1 MTRKLSILIA
11 AAAVLPTPA
20 LAAPYSSGG
29 ADLAQIDRQVA
40 LFTGAPQGTIGG
52 AVLPVDR
59 RLRLAACNSPL
70 TIGWHTARKESVVV
84 QCPDAGSWRLFV
96 PVTPAQQASA
106 VPEAPA
112 VTPNEAV
119 TVSVV
124 GEGFA
129 VSQPGIAMDKGAVGA
144 WVRVRMVAGGQPRG
158 DAMRA
163 QVVRPGLVKVPMD

>member
-1 MTRKLSILIA
+1 MTRTLSILIA
-11 AAAVLPTPA
+11 AAALPTPA
-20 LAAPYSSGG
+20 LAAM
-29 ADLAQIDRQVA
+29 ADLAAIDRQVA
-40 LFTGAPQGTIGG
+40 QFTGAPQGTIGG

-70 TIGWHTARKESVVV
+70 NLGWHTARKESVVV
-84 QCPDAGSWRLFV
+84 QCPDAGAWRLFV

-106 VPEAPA
+106 EPQAPA

-144 WVRVRMVAGGQPRG
+144 WVRVRMVSGGQPRG

-163 QVVRPGLVKVPMD
+163 QVVRPGLVKIPMD

>member
-1 MTRKLSILIA
+1 MTRTLSILIA
-11 AAAVLPTPA
+11 AAAALPTPA
-20 LAAPYSSGG
+20 LAAM
-29 ADLAQIDRQVA
+29 ADLAAIDRQVA
-40 LFTGAPQGTIGG
+40 QFTGAPQGTIGG

-70 TIGWHTARKESVVV
+70 SLGWHTSRKESVVV
-84 QCPDAGSWRLFV
+84 QCPDAGAWRLFV
-96 PVTPAQQASA
+96 PVAPAQQVSA
-106 VPEAPA
+106 EPQAPA

-144 WVRVRMVAGGQPRG
+144 WVRVRMVSGGQPRG

>member
-1 MTRKLSILIA
+1 MTRTTLILLA
-11 AAAVLPTPA
+11 AAALPAPA
-20 LAAPYSSGG
+20 LAAPTV
-29 ADLAQIDRQVA
+29 DLAQIDSQVA
-40 LFTGAPQGTIGG
+40 QFTGAPQGAVGG

-70 TIGWHTARKESVVV
+70 TIGWHTARRESVVV

-96 PVTPAQQASA
+96 PVTPARQAGA
-106 VPEAPA
+106 APEAPA

-119 TVSVV
+119 TVSVT

-129 VSQPGIAMDKGAVGA
+129 VSQPGIALDKGAVGS
-144 WVRVRMVAGGQPRG
+144 WVRVKMVSAGQPKG

-163 QVVRPGLVKVPMD
+163 QVIRPGLVAIPMD

>member
-1 MTRKLSILIA
+1 MTRKLAILIA
-11 AAAVLPTPA
+11 AAAALPAPV
-20 LAAPYSSGG
+20 LAAPYNTG
-29 ADLAQIDRQVA
+29 ADLAAIDRQVA
-40 LFTGAPQGTIGG
+40 LFTGAPQGAVGG

-59 RLRLAACNSPL
+59 RLRLAACHSPL
-70 TIGWHTARKESVVV
+70 AIGWHTARRESVVV

-96 PVTPAQQASA
+96 PVTPVQQASA
-106 VPEAPA
+106 APEAPA

-129 VSQPGIAMDKGAVGA
+129 VSQPGIALDKGAVGA
-144 WVRVRMVAGGQPRG
+144 WVRVKMVAGGQPRG

-163 QVVRPGLVKVPMD
+163 QVIRPGLVKVPMD